1 MTNAADAPVNGKPLF
16 IASIGGTE
24 IRPGLTTDQRAPH
37 IYKKRLQKT
46 EVKEMPGIIR
56 AQDRVAAKDVV
67 FQDAGKSPPAPAI
80 TGICPARLPEIG
92 SNTVKLPPSD
102 GHAVVIGRIHA
113 NGRFVRGIISNVVAV
128 GIDVDLVTGE
138 GAELRDHPA
147 GAFAPVNVDRWI
159 LNFLMRLGEKLSV
172 PFGATRDDGQPQ
184 NKKQKRA
191 VL

>member
-1 MTNAADAPVNGKPLF
+1 
-16 IASIGGTE
+16 
-24 IRPGLTTDQRAPH
+24 
-37 IYKKRLQKT
+37 
-46 EVKEMPGIIR
+46 MPGIIGG
-56 AQDRVAAKDVV
+56 QDRVAAKDVV
-67 FQDAGKSPPAPAI
+67 LQNAGESPRSPAI
-80 TGICPARLPEIG
+80 TGVGPARLSKIG
-92 SNTVKLPPSD
+92 SNTVKLAPADS
-102 GHAVVIGRIHA
+102 HAVVIGGIHA
-113 NGRFVRGIISNVVAV
+113 NGRFVCGIISNVVAV

-147 GAFAPVNVDRWI
+147 GGFAPVNVDRWI